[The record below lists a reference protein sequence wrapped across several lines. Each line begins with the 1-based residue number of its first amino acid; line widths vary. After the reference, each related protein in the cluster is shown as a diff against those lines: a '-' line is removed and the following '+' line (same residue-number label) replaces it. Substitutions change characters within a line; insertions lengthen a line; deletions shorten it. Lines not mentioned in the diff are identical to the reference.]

1 MEYLEIVL
9 MFLKAFAVGGIICLI
24 AQIVI
29 NFTELTAGKILVL
42 FMLAGVALTA
52 LGLYQPLVEF
62 AGAGASVPISGF
74 GYLLANGAMK
84 GAQKG
89 LFQALTGPLAA
100 ASRFTVVRRR
110 TASAAWFTASLAWP
124 TAMRQI
130 SDTLEKM
137 ASRSLWEAPAS
148 K

>member
-62 AGAGASVPISGF
+62 AGAGASVPI
-74 GYLLANGAMK
+74 
-84 GAQKG
+84 
-89 LFQALTGPLAA
+89 
-100 ASRFTVVRRR
+100 
-110 TASAAWFTASLAWP
+110 
-124 TAMRQI
+124 
-130 SDTLEKM
+130 
-137 ASRSLWEAPAS
+137 
-148 K
+148 